1 VNAGRTATATT
12 IRAATAA
19 DRPHIF
25 DLMRASIGWDDDP
38 RLAALFAWKHDT
50 NPFGPS
56 PAWVAVAGDRIVGFR
71 TFMRW
76 EFVLDGQIVR
86 AVRAVD
92 TATHPDY
99 QGRGIFRELTLTGL
113 DALQAEGVD
122 MVFNTPN
129 DQSRPGYLKMG
140 WHVVGRLPLV
150 MRPSRLSRVARL
162 RGARVPA
169 ERWSIP
175 TSMGEPPR
183 FPAQAIGVDAGALA
197 TNRRDAYLEWR
208 YSLEPLAYRVLAL
221 EDDADAGVRWR
232 PRSRSCSPPVSHNAA
247 SCCARSRG
255 STVSTTPPRCPV
267 TRWPTVPF
275 PCGGS
280 VRSSR
285 RGRSAGSRSR
295 RWRNGSSRSATS
307 SFSSGVTRK
316 SVGISASAG
325 RRSQGRSV
333 ESHA

>member
-1 VNAGRTATATT
+1 VNSGRAATATT

-25 DLMRASIGWDDDP
+25 ELMRASIGWDDDP
-38 RLAALFAWKHDT
+38 RLTALFAWKHDT

-56 PAWVAVAGDRIVGFR
+56 PAWVAVAGERIIGFR

-76 EFVLDGQIVR
+76 EFVLDGHIVR

-92 TATHPDY
+92 TATHPDH
-99 QGRGIFRELTLTGL
+99 QGRGIFRQLTLTGL
-113 DALQAEGVD
+113 DALQADGVD

-150 MRPSRLSRVARL
+150 MRPSRLASIARL

-169 ERWSIP
+169 ERWSMP

-183 FPAQAIGVDAGALA
+183 FPARAAGVDAGGLV

-208 YSLEPLAYRVLAL
+208 YGLEPLAYRVLAL
-221 EDDADAGVRWR
+221 EDDTDALAVFRLRRRGSAVEAAVAELFATHRSQRRELLRAVARLDGVDYAAAL
-232 PRSRSCSPPVSHNAA
+232 SRNALA
-247 SCCARSRG
+247 HRALSLRRIGPILTARSISG
-255 STVSTTPPRCPV
+255 FEIPPLPG
-267 TRWPTVPF
+267 WQLAL
-275 PCGGS
+275 GD
-280 VRSSR
+280 
-285 RGRSAGSRSR
+285 
-295 RWRNGSSRSATS
+295 
-307 SFSSGVTRK
+307 
-316 SVGISASAG
+316 
-325 RRSQGRSV
+325 V
-333 ESHA
+333 ELF